1 MTDRL
6 TEQWGVE
13 GVVVIV
19 AMGTQ
24 DTFNLHIWGHEWG
37 RGNLWK
43 KLLPW
48 LLPSRTQRT
57 QVQSVGNIDAHV
69 CAKEDNSQKR
79 VRMVA
84 TVSDDL
90 CKFHS

>member
-13 GVVVIV
+13 GVVLIV

-43 KLLPW
+43 KLLPR
-48 LLPSRTQRT
+48 LLASRTQRA
-57 QVQSVGNIDAHV
+57 QVESVGNIDAHV
-69 CAKEDNSQKR
+69 CTREKTTFKKVPE
-79 VRMVA
+79 
-84 TVSDDL
+84 
-90 CKFHS
+90 